1 MRTYDDVRQ
10 LVGTTEE
17 CGSAGGRTRFLH
29 WEGRA
34 VSDRY
39 APHDP
44 PAIAARLF
52 GTDVATFYP
61 LPQIVAIRTGG
72 HVTATT
78 FDGIATALGVGR
90 GHVGTVH
97 RVPYVM
103 GHRLTEGML
112 LDRRGKRLRDA
123 AWGPHAADW
132 LNQCLSP
139 LAGPRGAWLD
149 VVDVSDDGGGA
160 LRVTVA
166 ALDGGPSDTSTAR
179 NLARAY
185 VGRLV
190 ARTSIVNRLDDR
202 TTFRVAS

>member
-17 CGSAGGRTRFLH
+17 CSNAGGRTRFLH
-29 WEGRA
+29 WEERE
-34 VSDRY
+34 DRY

-52 GTDVATFYP
+52 GTDVVTFYP
-61 LPQIVAIRTGG
+61 LPRVVVIRTGG

-90 GHVGTVH
+90 GYAWTGTVH

-103 GHRLTEGML
+103 GHRMTEGMI
-112 LDRRGKRLRDA
+112 LDADGKRLADP
-123 AWGPHAADW
+123 AWGHLASDW
-132 LNQCLSP
+132 LNHELSP
-139 LAGPRGAWLD
+139 LAEPRGAWLD

-166 ALDGGPSDTSTAR
+166 ALDGGPSDTATAR

-185 VGRLV
+185 VGRLG
-190 ARTSIVNRLDDR
+190 ARSAIVNRLEDR

>member
-17 CGSAGGRTRFLH
+17 CSNAGGRTRFLH
-29 WEGRA
+29 WEERE
-34 VSDRY
+34 DRY

-52 GTDVATFYP
+52 DIDVATFHP
-61 LPQIVAIRTGG
+61 RGVAVVRTGG

-78 FDGIATALGVGR
+78 FDGIATALGVPR
-90 GHVGTVH
+90 RQVGTVH

-103 GHRLTEGML
+103 GHRLTEGMI
-112 LDRRGKRLRDA
+112 LDADGKRLADP
-123 AWGPHAADW
+123 AWGHLASDW
-132 LNQCLSP
+132 LNHELSP
-139 LAGPRGAWLD
+139 LAQPRGADLE
-149 VVDVSDDGGGA
+149 VADVSRGDDGA

-166 ALDGGPSDTSTAR
+166 AWEAERTDTATAR

-185 VGRLV
+185 VGRLG
-190 ARTSIVNRLDDR
+190 ARARIVHRDAGR
-202 TTFRVAS
+202 TTFEVAR